1 MLATQRTALIG
12 FAELIRSRPDDQQTL
27 RNSDLTPSVLIT
39 GAARRIGRRI
49 ALDLAHDGWAVAIH
63 CNASRTDA
71 EMLKREIE
79 AGGGRSVIVEGDL
92 ARADVPERLI
102 GEANGALGPLTCLVN
117 NASRFEPD
125 EAGSLTLDSWA
136 AHLDTNL
143 RAPVF
148 LSQSF
153 AAQVPVDAQGN
164 IINIIDQRVWRLTPK
179 FFSYTASKSALWTV
193 TRTLAQAL
201 APRIRVNAIGPGPAL
216 PNVRMDEEDF
226 ARQARLTLLKRGTSP
241 EEISAAVK
249 YILSARAMTG
259 QMIVL
264 DGGQHLLW
272 QTRDVMDVKE

>member
-1 MLATQRTALIG
+1 MAR
-12 FAELIRSRPDDQQTL
+12 
-27 RNSDLTPSVLIT
+27 SVLIT

-49 ALDLAHDGWAVAIH
+49 ALDLAREGWAVAIH
-63 CNASRTDA
+63 CNSSRADA
-71 EMLKREIE
+71 ETLAAEI
-79 AGGGRSVIVEGDL
+79 AALGGKSVIVQGDL
-92 ARADVPERLI
+92 SRAEVPERLI
-102 GEANGALGPLTCLVN
+102 AEATRALGPLTCLIN

-125 EAGSLTLDSWA
+125 EAGSVTVDSWA
-136 AHLDTNL
+136 EHLDTNL

-148 LSQSF
+148 LSQNF
-153 AAQVPVDAQGN
+153 AAQLPADSSGN
-164 IINIIDQRVWRLTPK
+164 IINIIDQRVWKLTPK

-241 EEISAAVK
+241 EEISAAVR
-249 YILSARAMTG
+249 YILSAPAMTG

>member
-1 MLATQRTALIG
+1 MTR
-12 FAELIRSRPDDQQTL
+12 
-27 RNSDLTPSVLIT
+27 SVLIT

-49 ALDLAHDGWAVAIH
+49 ALDLARDGWAVAIH
-63 CNASRTDA
+63 CNSSRADA
-71 EMLKREIE
+71 ERLKAEID
-79 AGGGRSVIVEGDL
+79 GSGGRSVIVQGDL

-102 GEANGALGPLTCLVN
+102 AEAKRALGPLACLVN

-125 EAGSLTLDSWA
+125 EAGSVTLESWA

-153 AAQVPVDAQGN
+153 AAQVPPDGQAN

-216 PNVRMDEEDF
+216 PNVRMDEDDF
-226 ARQARLTLLKRGTSP
+226 ARQSRLTLLKRGTSP

-249 YILSARAMTG
+249 YILSAPAMTG

>member
-1 MLATQRTALIG
+1 MTGT
-12 FAELIRSRPDDQQTL
+12 
-27 RNSDLTPSVLIT
+27 VLIT

-49 ALDLAHDGWAVAIH
+49 ALDLARDGWAVAIH
-63 CNASRTDA
+63 CNQSRADA
-71 EMLKREIE
+71 ETLKQEIAA
-79 AGGGRSVIVEGDL
+79 AGGHSAIVQGDL
-92 ARADVPERLI
+92 AQADVPERLI
-102 GEANGALGPLTCLVN
+102 TEAVSALGPLTCLIN

-125 EAGSLTLDSWA
+125 EAGSVTLDSWA
-136 AHLDTNL
+136 QHLDTNL

-148 LSQSF
+148 LSQHF
-153 AAQVPVDAQGN
+153 AAQLPGEMSGN
-164 IINIIDQRVWRLTPK
+164 IINIIDQRVWKLTPK

-216 PNVRMDEEDF
+216 ANVRMDEEDF

-241 EEISAAVK
+241 EEISAAIK

>member
-1 MLATQRTALIG
+1 MTG
-12 FAELIRSRPDDQQTL
+12 
-27 RNSDLTPSVLIT
+27 SVLIT

-49 ALDLAHDGWAVAIH
+49 ALDLARDGWAVAIH
-63 CNASRTDA
+63 CNTSRADA
-71 EMLKREIE
+71 EILKKEIA
-79 AGGGRSVIVEGDL
+79 AGGGRSVIVQGDL

-102 GEANGALGPLTCLVN
+102 AEAAQALGPLSCLVN

-125 EAGSLTLDSWA
+125 EAGSVTPESWA

-148 LSQSF
+148 LAQNF
-153 AAQVPVDAQGN
+153 AAQVPAEMSGN
-164 IINIIDQRVWRLTPK
+164 IINIIDQRVWKLTPK

-216 PNVRMDEEDF
+216 PNVRMDEDDF
-226 ARQARLTLLKRGTSP
+226 ARQARSTLLKRGTSP

-249 YILSARAMTG
+249 YILSAQAMTG

>member
-1 MLATQRTALIG
+1 VSGA
-12 FAELIRSRPDDQQTL
+12 
-27 RNSDLTPSVLIT
+27 VLIT
-39 GAARRIGRRI
+39 GAARRIGRKL
-49 ALDLAHDGWAVAIH
+49 ALDLAADGWAVAIH
-63 CNASRTDA
+63 CNSSRDDA
-71 EMLKREIE
+71 ESLRSEI
-79 AGGGRSVIVEGDL
+79 AGRGGRSAIVVGDL
-92 ARADVPERLI
+92 SDPEVPDRLI
-102 GEANGALGPLTCLVN
+102 AAAASALGPLTCLIN

-125 EAGSLTLDSWA
+125 EASNVTLESWA
-136 AHLDTNL
+136 SHLDTNL

-153 AAQVPVDAQGN
+153 AAQLPPDTDGN
-164 IINIIDQRVWRLTPK
+164 IINIIDQRVWKLTPK

-216 PNVRMDEEDF
+216 PNARMEEADF
-226 ARQARLTLLKRGTSP
+226 ERQSRLTLLKRGTSP
-241 EEISAAVK
+241 DEISAAAK

-272 QTRDVMDVKE
+272 QTREVVEVKE